1 MVAGDDD
8 VDGLNMSLL
17 NRLMHSLLLCH
28 RSNGNGNERLWKVGT
43 IWIFRSCRG
52 VRYRRTSCRSVGGRR
67 FSAGAL
73 NSDGSELG

>member
-1 MVAGDDD
+1 MVAGDDN
-8 VDGLNMSLL
+8 VDGLMSLL
-17 NRLMHSLLLCH
+17 NRLMHCLLLCH
-28 RSNGNGNERLWKVGT
+28 RSSGNRLWKVGT

-52 VRYRRTSCRSVGGRR
+52 VHYRRTSYRSVGGRR